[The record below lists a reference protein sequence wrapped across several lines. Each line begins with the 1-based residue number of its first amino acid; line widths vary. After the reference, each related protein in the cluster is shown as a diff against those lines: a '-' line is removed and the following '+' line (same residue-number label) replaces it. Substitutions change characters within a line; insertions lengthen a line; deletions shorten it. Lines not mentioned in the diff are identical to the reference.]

1 LQADRF
7 SAIVCH
13 LTGGATMRGE
23 RILLI
28 SCALV
33 AVLSARPF
41 AGSWNDASRL
51 ATAESLVDRG
61 TLQVDHS
68 IFIIPPKSDGQRP
81 LPYPAHRNDLLTNGT
96 QDKLF
101 IQEHF
106 YSDKTPLPSIYL
118 ATVYQG
124 WTWLGGSTFAERP
137 DWCCCVL
144 TWASSGLAFV
154 LAVRGILRMGQTVDL
169 SDRLRLEL
177 GLAFSVGTIAVGY
190 AGTVNAHIIQL
201 AAAIWLFVEL
211 LEVSKGSHSIRR
223 MIGIGTLAGVAYAAD
238 SSAGP
243 TLLCATLLAVLG
255 TTRSI
260 RQTAIVIAAIGPWLV
275 THHAINYWIGGSL
288 APANANPAYFHWEG
302 SPFAAGAIT
311 GRWQHAT
318 PIHFLRYAGDLLF
331 GKQGFLLHNLPV
343 LIAAVWAWPILKQ
356 AKRERWVLLA
366 AIFWCASTWFL
377 AAVSSTNRSGQCL
390 SVRWFLPLLAAGF
403 VYLAVLLRDRHDL
416 IPEFRLATV
425 WGLPMAILSTIYGL
439 WIPHMLPGYWL
450 FVVGFLIS
458 WSVLKWRMAR
468 PVQFGSL
475 RTLSG
480 SAKIAG
486 TPPV

>member
-1 LQADRF
+1 
-7 SAIVCH
+7 
-13 LTGGATMRGE
+13 MRGE

-28 SCALV
+28 SCAVV

-61 TLQVDHS
+61 TLKIDHS
-68 IFIIPPKSDGQRP
+68 IFVIPPKPDGHRP
-81 LPYPAHRNDLLTNGT
+81 LPYPAHRSDLLTSGT

-101 IQEHF
+101 IQGHF

-118 ATVYQG
+118 ATVYRG
-124 WTWLGGSTFAERP
+124 WTWFGGSTFSERP
-137 DWCCCVL
+137 DWCCRVL
-144 TWASSGLAFV
+144 TGSSSGLAFIVAVWCV
-154 LAVRGILRMGQTVDL
+154 LRLGRTVGL

-177 GLAFSVGTIAVGY
+177 GVALAVGTIAVGN

-201 AAAIWLFVEL
+201 AAAMWLFVGL
-211 LEVSKGSHSIRR
+211 LELSKGSHSIRR
-223 MIGIGTLAGVAYAAD
+223 LIGIGTLAGIAYAAD
-238 SSAGP
+238 TSAGP
-243 TLLCATLLAVLG
+243 TLLFATLVAVLG
-255 TTRSI
+255 TTRRVRHAI
-260 RQTAIVIAAIGPWLV
+260 IVIAASGPWLV
-275 THHAINYWIGGSL
+275 AHHAVNYWIGGSL
-288 APANANPAYFHWEG
+288 APANANPANFHWDG
-302 SPFAAGAIT
+302 SPFVAGAIT

-318 PIHFLRYAGDLLF
+318 PVHFLRYAGDLLF

-343 LIAAVWAWPILKQ
+343 LIATVWAWPVLKQ
-356 AKRERWVLLA
+356 VKRDRWVLLA
-366 AIFWCASTWFL
+366 ALFWCVSTWLL

-403 VYLAVLLRDRHDL
+403 VYLAILLRNRPDL
-416 IPEFRLATV
+416 IPDFRLAAV
-425 WGLPMAILSTIYGL
+425 WGVPIAILSAIYGL

-450 FVVGFLIS
+450 FVAGFLIS
-458 WSVLKWRMAR
+458 WSVLKWRTSR
-468 PVQFGSL
+468 PAHFGSF

>member
-1 LQADRF
+1 
-7 SAIVCH
+7 
-13 LTGGATMRGE
+13 MRGE

-28 SCALV
+28 LCAVV
-33 AVLSARPF
+33 AALSASPY

-61 TLQVDHS
+61 TLQIDHS
-68 IFIIPPKSDGQRP
+68 IFVIPPKPDGQRP
-81 LPYPAHRNDLLTNGT
+81 LPYPAHRSDLLTTGT

-101 IQEHF
+101 IQGHF

-118 ATVYQG
+118 ALVYRC
-124 WTWLGGSTFAERP
+124 WTGLGGSTFAERP
-137 DWCCCVL
+137 DWCCRVL
-144 TWASSGLAFV
+144 TWSSSGLAFV
-154 LAVRGILRMGQTVDL
+154 LAVWGILRLGRTVGL
-169 SDRLRLEL
+169 SDRLRFEL
-177 GLAFSVGTIAVGY
+177 GLAFAGGTIAVGY

-201 AAAIWLFVEL
+201 AAAIWLFVGL
-211 LEVSKGSHSIRR
+211 LEVSRGSQSNRR
-223 MIGIGTLAGVAYAAD
+223 LIGIGTLAGLAYAAD

-243 TLLCATLLAVLG
+243 TLLCATVIAILG
-255 TTRSI
+255 TTRSLQHTVI
-260 RQTAIVIAAIGPWLV
+260 LIAASGPWLV
-275 THHAINYWIGGSL
+275 AHHAVNYWIGASL
-288 APANANPAYFHWEG
+288 APANANPAYFHWDG

-311 GRWQHAT
+311 GRWQHAS
-318 PIHFLRYAGDLLF
+318 PVHFLRYAGDLLF

-343 LIAAVWAWPILKQ
+343 LFAGVWAWPALKC
-356 AKRERWVLLA
+356 AKRDRWILLA
-366 AIFWCASTWFL
+366 ALFWCVSTWLL

-403 VYLAVLLRDRHDL
+403 VVLAFLLRDWPDT
-416 IPEFRLATV
+416 ISEFRLAAI
-425 WGLPMAILSTIYGL
+425 WGAPMAILSAIYGL

-450 FVVGFLIS
+450 FVAGFLIS
-458 WSVLKWRMAR
+458 WSVFKLRMAR
-468 PVQFGSL
+468 PVHLGSF